1 MNIRDI
7 HVTER
12 NGLLWSCQS
21 SLIAVIFFFLTSFVM
36 FLFCPFIFRD
46 DTGLILL
53 NLVFKNLILHIFLI
67 IMIII
72 PCSGMFRNIPCS
84 WFYRRPS
91 CRWVESNFAA
101 GFKNSFALGTKIV
114 FFVGLTF
121 RSSFRDIRI
130 ATAWNSISLSYTVQ
144 QCDTSLFFS
153 SPHFISIYSD
163 KYTPINNR
171 SPITPSL
178 LKLINYT
185 KRVSQTS
192 RITGHRVSCTRS
204 THF

>member
-1 MNIRDI
+1 
-7 HVTER
+7 
-12 NGLLWSCQS
+12 
-21 SLIAVIFFFLTSFVM
+21 M

-130 ATAWNSISLSYTVQ
+130 ATA
-144 QCDTSLFFS
+144 
-153 SPHFISIYSD
+153 
-163 KYTPINNR
+163 
-171 SPITPSL
+171 
-178 LKLINYT
+178 
-185 KRVSQTS
+185 
-192 RITGHRVSCTRS
+192 
-204 THF
+204 